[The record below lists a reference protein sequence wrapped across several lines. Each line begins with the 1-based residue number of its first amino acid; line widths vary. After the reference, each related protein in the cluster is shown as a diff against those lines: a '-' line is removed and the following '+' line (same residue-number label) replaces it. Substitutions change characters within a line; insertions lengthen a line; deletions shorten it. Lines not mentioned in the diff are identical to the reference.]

1 MQIDA
6 EMQVVSHSKAG
17 FAGFADHLFLLDLLA
32 DLDVHGAQMRIERKQ
47 AKPMIDDHGVAVDS
61 QIADESDDA
70 AVGGFRRVIFRDGQV
85 VTDVI
90 SVVDRF
96 GFVSVGSGVRKIRL
110 DFGIGEL
117 IKGAVPENRRGGFL
131 GDRPDLVFVLFAKV
145 FICLLYTS
153 PSPRDRQKSRMP
165 SSA

>member
-1 MQIDA
+1 
-6 EMQVVSHSKAG
+6 
-17 FAGFADHLFLLDLLA
+17 
-32 DLDVHGAQMRIERKQ
+32 
-47 AKPMIDDHGVAVDS
+47 MIDDHGVAVDS

-96 GFVSVGSGVRKIRL
+96 AFVSVGSGVRKIRL

-117 IKGAVPENRRGGFL
+117 IKSAVPENRRGGFL

-145 FICLLYTS
+145 FIYFYEDVFRASLAGADVMEQGRHFAL
-153 PSPRDRQKSRMP
+153 DKLVGNRQRTFLVFDVLKLVDKSHFSRV
-165 SSA
+165 AGFI